1 MKNEN
6 STFKMLASLFLEFN
20 HETQLNGSQFNTMQ
34 TVCNM
39 LNAVDRDRKLN
50 GGTDYK
56 VATQLDESEDNPFY
70 EVDLPDPPIN
80 PQPKKAEPKEDS
92 QEVLAKVK
100 VDNHNVEITDDNT
113 AIINVIDDS
122 NASVIGGRLR
132 FNVGFKTSQIL
143 DWAEHTFKVMEYLL
157 FFIKVAVVFCA
168 IAAVIWYL
176 IYHLYDGEL

>member
-6 STFKMLASLFLEFN
+6 SAFKMLASLFLEFN
-20 HETQLNGSQFNTMQ
+20 TETQLNGSQFNTMQ

-39 LNAVDRDRKLN
+39 LNAVDKNRRLN
-50 GGTDYK
+50 GGSDYK
-56 VATQLDESEDNPFY
+56 IVTQLDESEDNPFY
-70 EVDLPDPPIN
+70 EVDLPEPPIN
-80 PQPKKAEPKEDS
+80 PQPQKAVPKEVS
-92 QEVLAKVK
+92 KEVLAKVK

-143 DWAEHTFKVMEYLL
+143 DWAEQ
-157 FFIKVAVVFCA
+157 
-168 IAAVIWYL
+168 
-176 IYHLYDGEL
+176 HLK